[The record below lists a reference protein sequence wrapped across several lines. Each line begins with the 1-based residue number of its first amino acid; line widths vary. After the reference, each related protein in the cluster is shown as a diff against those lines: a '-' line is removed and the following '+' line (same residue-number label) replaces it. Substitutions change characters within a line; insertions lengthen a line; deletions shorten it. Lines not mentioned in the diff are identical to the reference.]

1 MKLNPKASD
10 TDLELLVDRLQ
21 KRDQL
26 FNETERFWHAGHFG
40 WNCEHRRFES
50 WSNAFAEILH
60 LPIEGDTDQAQLFD
74 LITDRVH
81 PDDRLRYRGLMA
93 SADSYSRLNIEFR
106 VLNAAGEHRFLRQ
119 IGIKN
124 LAHEQGGRQAL
135 GVLVD
140 VTAQMIEESDSSYND
155 SLALHA
161 ERVVDIGNFIY
172 DDIDDIYLYV
182 SPGCARIHG
191 VSQAEFID
199 TVESVDSDLEDVY
212 EADRE
217 PLRQAYVRF
226 HRTGEDCSVE
236 YRILRPDGETRWIR
250 ELLIAQQ
257 LKSDGKVALSRG
269 VVQDITEQKNIELE
283 LRSAKQNLEKLVDE
297 RTRELAE
304 TVDQLQQE
312 IKEREKISA
321 ELEFLANHDPL
332 TGLPSLR
339 LCKDRLERSLAES
352 RRSKQMA
359 AIMFVDLDGFK
370 SINDNYSHEFG
381 DVVLKTTA
389 NRIKAEIRETDTV
402 ARIGGDEFLVILN
415 SIPKRSIIER
425 IAKNLIQQV
434 SQAIAI
440 DGLELVVGVSIGIA
454 IYPENASNAEEL
466 IRLADKAMYQVK
478 NKGKNSY
485 EFFSPD
491 IF

>member
-1 MKLNPKASD
+1 MKTNPKTNDA
-10 TDLELLVDRLQ
+10 DLEQLVERLQ
-21 KRDQL
+21 KREQL
-26 FNETERFWHAGHFG
+26 FNETEHFWHAGHFG
-40 WNCEHRRFES
+40 WNFELRQFES
-50 WSNAFAEILH
+50 WSNAYARILQ
-60 LPIEGDTDQAQLFD
+60 LPIDGEIDQSQLFD
-74 LITDRVH
+74 LISDRVH
-81 PDDRLRYRGLMA
+81 PDDRLRYRGLMT
-93 SADSYSRLNIEFR
+93 SADDYSRLNLEFR
-106 VLNAAGEHRFLRQ
+106 VLNKAGEHRFLRQ
-119 IGIKN
+119 MGIKN
-124 LAHEQGGRQAL
+124 LEDEQGRLQGL

-140 VTAQMIEESDSSYND
+140 VTAQMIEESDSRYND
-155 SLALHA
+155 SLALHT

-212 EADRE
+212 ESDRE
-217 PLRQAYVRF
+217 PLKQAYARF
-226 HRTGEDCSVE
+226 HQTGEDCIVE

-250 ELLIAQQ
+250 ELLVAQQ
-257 LKSDGKVALSRG
+257 LKADGKVALSRG
-269 VVQDITEQKNIELE
+269 VVQDITRQKDTELE
-283 LRSAKQNLEKLVDE
+283 LRSAKQNLENLVDE
-297 RTRELAE
+297 RTRELAQ
-304 TVDQLQQE
+304 TVDRLQQE
-312 IKEREKISA
+312 IKERERVSA

-352 RRSKQMA
+352 RRSRQMA

-370 SINDNYSHEFG
+370 SINDNHSHEYG

-425 IAKNLIQQV
+425 IAGSLIQQISQPV
-434 SQAIAI
+434 SI
-440 DGLELVVGVSIGIA
+440 DGFELAVGASIGIA
-454 IYPENASNAEEL
+454 IYPDHASNAEEL
-466 IRLADKAMYQVK
+466 IRLADEAMYRVK
-478 NKGKNSY
+478 NKGKNSF

-491 IF
+491 NL